1 MTKRSLNYQFKR
13 LMLPGLK
20 RWICIILFGIGVIVI
35 GVFLLLGYHP
45 ITVTGLFIREV
56 LEHAADVLPHRISG
70 LLVVVTGTI
79 LIFASTH
86 KMITNVLRAY
96 VSDERESIP
105 DVLYKVRHLDSGA
118 RIVVIGGGTGLS
130 TLLRGLKTFT
140 SNITAVVTVGDD
152 GGSSGRLREATGVVP
167 PGDIRNCITAL
178 ADEEKLV
185 TELFSYRF
193 EQAHG
198 EGLEGH
204 SFGNLFLTAVY
215 SMTNGDILEAARLAS
230 RVLNSRGTVL
240 PSTLTPIQLIAEME
254 DGTVQ
259 KGESSIPKAN
269 GKIKQL
275 SFEPPNIKPTPE
287 ALEAIMDAE
296 LIVLGPGSLYTS
308 IIPNL
313 LIPGIADAIKLS
325 PARKIYIANVLTQAG
340 ETMGY
345 TVGDHIQALFEHT
358 KTAPGPNQRLI
369 EAVVVNERPPIIA
382 PDSPAIAVPC
392 DAGRIESQ
400 GVRVVRSEL
409 VGERTFGHHDSLRL
423 AEAIMTWFNKEKKVN
438 TKPVASAISTK
449 LGTTST
455 TTAGDTTSSSDDSGS
470 SEVIE
475 IDNSSD
481 LAEERRAQVV

>member
-1 MTKRSLNYQFKR
+1 MKGSWNYQFKR

-20 RWICIILFGIGVIVI
+20 RWICIILFGIAVIVV
-35 GVFLLLGYHP
+35 GVFLLLGFHP
-45 ITVTGLFIREV
+45 ITVTGLFLREV

-70 LLVVVTGTI
+70 LLVVIGGTV
-79 LIFASTH
+79 LIFASTL
-86 KMITNVLRAY
+86 KMMRNVLRAY

-193 EQAHG
+193 EHG

-240 PSTLTPIQLIAEME
+240 PATLTPIQLIAEME
-254 DGTVQ
+254 DGTVR
-259 KGESSIPKAN
+259 KGESNIPL
-269 GKIKQL
+269 GTSKIKQL
-275 SFEPPNIKPTPE
+275 SFEPSNIKPTPE

-325 PARKIYIANVLTQAG
+325 PAKKIYIANVLTQAG

-345 TVGDHIQALFEHT
+345 SVSDHIQALFDHT
-358 KTAPGPNQRLI
+358 KTAPGQNQRLI
-369 EAVVVNERPPIIA
+369 EAVVVNELPPII
-382 PDSPAIAVPC
+382 PPESPAVAVHC
-392 DAGRIESQ
+392 DTDKIKGQ
-400 GVRVVRSEL
+400 GIKVVLCPL
-409 VGERTFGHHDSLRL
+409 VGERTFGHHDSERL
-423 AEAIMTWFNKEKKVN
+423 AKAIMTWFVSQKK
-438 TKPVASAISTK
+438 TKPTIPVTSTK
-449 LGTTST
+449 SDTIAMGTASGTTAIT
-455 TTAGDTTSSSDDSGS
+455 EEA
-470 SEVIE
+470 V
-475 IDNSSD
+475 SSD
-481 LAEERRAQVV
+481 LIDIENNPELAEVFEEERRAQVV

>member
-1 MTKRSLNYQFKR
+1 MKRSINYQVKR
-13 LMLPGLK
+13 MMLPGLK
-20 RWICIILFGIGVIVI
+20 RWICINLLAIAVIVV

-45 ITVTGLFIREV
+45 ITVAGLFLREV

-70 LLVVVTGTI
+70 LLIVIAG
-79 LIFASTH
+79 ASLVFFTTL
-86 KMITNVLRAY
+86 KMMRNVLRAY

-130 TLLRGLKTFT
+130 TLLRGLKTYT

-193 EQAHG
+193 EHG
-198 EGLEGH
+198 DGLEGH

-240 PSTLTPIQLIAEME
+240 PATLTPIQLIAEME
-254 DGTVQ
+254 DGTIR
-259 KGESSIPKAN
+259 KGESNIPLAMKR
-269 GKIKQL
+269 IKQL
-275 SFEPPNIKPTPE
+275 SFEPSNIKPTPE

-313 LIPGIADAIKLS
+313 LIPGIADAVKLS
-325 PARKIYIANVLTQAG
+325 PARKIYIANVLTQSG
-340 ETMGY
+340 ETIGY
-345 TVGDHIQALFEHT
+345 TVGDHIQALFDHT
-358 KTAPGPNQRLI
+358 KTEPGQNQRLI
-369 EAVVVNERPPIIA
+369 EAVVVNERPPII
-382 PDSPAIAVPC
+382 PPESTAVAVAC
-392 DAGRIESQ
+392 DAERIKGQ
-400 GVRVVRSEL
+400 GIRVVRCAL
-409 VGERTFGHHDSLRL
+409 VGERTFGHHDSQRL
-423 AEAIMTWFNKEKKVN
+423 AKAIMTWFDREKKLRAKSPAGTKSGVVTVAATGN
-438 TKPVASAISTK
+438 TTI
-449 LGTTST
+449 
-455 TTAGDTTSSSDDSGS
+455 TATEEASSDIID
-470 SEVIE
+470 IE
-475 IDNSSD
+475 SAE
-481 LAEERRAQVV
+481 LAEALEIERRAQVV

>member
-1 MTKRSLNYQFKR
+1 MKRSLNYQLKR

-20 RWICIILFGIGVIVI
+20 RWICIILFGIAVIVV

-45 ITVTGLFIREV
+45 ITVTGLFLREV

-70 LLVVVTGTI
+70 LMVVLGGTI

-118 RIVVIGGGTGLS
+118 RVVVIGGGTGLS

-193 EQAHG
+193 EHG
-198 EGLEGH
+198 DGLEGH

-240 PSTLTPIQLIAEME
+240 PATLTPIQLIAEME
-254 DGTVQ
+254 DGTIR
-259 KGESSIPKAN
+259 KGESNIPKSN
-269 GKIKQL
+269 GKIKHL
-275 SFEPPNIKPTPE
+275 SFEPSNIKPTPE

-325 PARKIYIANVLTQAG
+325 PARKIYISNVLTQAG

-345 TVGDHIQALFEHT
+345 SVGDHIQALFDHT
-358 KTAPGPNQRLI
+358 KTAPGLNQRLI
-369 EAVVVNERPPIIA
+369 EAVVVNERPPIIPPESTA
-382 PDSPAIAVPC
+382 VAVPC
-392 DAGRIESQ
+392 DYERIQSQ
-400 GVRVVRSEL
+400 GVRVVPCEL
-409 VGERTFGHHDSLRL
+409 VGERTFGHHDSARL
-423 AEAIMTWFNKEKKVN
+423 AKEIMNWFHSAKKVN
-438 TKPVASAISTK
+438 PKGVTSSTEVDTIPAATAS
-449 LGTTST
+449 
-455 TTAGDTTSSSDDSGS
+455 DTTPSD
-470 SEVIE
+470 EAA
-475 IDNSSD
+475 SSD
-481 LAEERRAQVV
+481 LLDIKNPAKTSEVFEESRAKVV